1 MTAPV
6 ELVRELLYYRDMRI
20 ANHRDWGM
28 ITAFVAGGSLA
39 FPVLAPFAIGS
50 VLAYGGYVLHQR
62 ARRRGIVGV
71 QLPVAS
77 TPVGARTLY
86 GIARKFRGTV
96 PSILDEAPVLVEHAV
111 VKDRQGS
118 VIVRRSEAAP
128 FLLDVDGEGPV
139 LITGVARVTTANA
152 LAQRMRIKRGDPR
165 LHRMGVPDD
174 LAISGNLEVASVC
187 ADAQQLAVTGLV
199 EEEAI
204 ADLAFHRDGGR
215 IPVMRGRIGAPVLVS
230 DRRLIAAGL

>member
-50 VLAYGGYVLHQR
+50 VLAYGVHLLRAR

-71 QLPVAS
+71 QLPAAVAA
-77 TPVGARTLY
+77 PGARTLY
-86 GIARKFRGTV
+86 GTARKFRGTV
-96 PSILDEAPVLVEHAV
+96 PSILDDTPVLVEHAV
-111 VKDRQGS
+111 VKDRTGS
-118 VIVRRSEAAP
+118 IIVRRSEAAP
-128 FLLDVDGEGPV
+128 FLLDTPDDGPV
-139 LITGVARVTTANA
+139 LVTGVARVTPSA
-152 LAQRMRIKRGDPR
+152 LAQRARVRRGDPR
-165 LHRMGVPDD
+165 LGRMGVPED
-174 LAISGNLEVASVC
+174 LGISGNLEVASICV
-187 ADAQQLAVTGLV
+187 DAQQLVVTGLV
-199 EEEAI
+199 EEEAV
-204 ADLAFHRDGGR
+204 AELAFHRDGGR

-230 DRRLIAAGL
+230 DRRLLAAAL